1 MRFSTNT
8 ELTDITAALMACTL
22 PKPKWTHAAH
32 FTAAIVMLSNPDA
45 DPFSSLPDIIRNY
58 NLATGVQ
65 NTDTEGYHHTITLA
79 SLLAARHVLET
90 SPISMRIFEIANKL
104 LDSEYGS
111 SDWILKYWTKPV
123 LFSPKARRVWVAPDI
138 EPLPFS
144 LSEAFRP
151 KTQ

>member
-1 MRFSTNT
+1 MRFSTDT
-8 ELTDITAALMACTL
+8 ELTDITAGLMACTL

-32 FTAAIVMLSNPDA
+32 FAAAIVMLSNPNA

-90 SPISMRIFEIANKL
+90 SPNSMKIFEIANKL
-104 LDSEYGS
+104 LDSKYGS
-111 SDWILKYWTKPV
+111 SDWNLEYWTKPV

-144 LSEAFRP
+144 LSDAFRP